1 MEIWT
6 GLVCMVANPAYKN
19 FKRFGDGKG
28 AYVNNVVA
36 LAESAEH
43 FEERVTTIALQQLDC
58 IVREMEQV
66 ELLEVA
72 LQREGCVEEFFTM
85 RATAERQPNDVVFGA
100 FHVWEQN
107 DAN

>member
-6 GLVCMVANPAYKN
+6 GLVCMVADPACKN

-28 AYVNNVVA
+28 AYVNVVA
-36 LAESAEH
+36 LAGSAAH

-66 ELLEVA
+66 ELLEIA
-72 LQREGCVEEFFTM
+72 LQREGCPEEFFTM